1 MASFKEQMVDILDQ
15 YIDEVDSEPT
25 SLDDVADW
33 AIARGLF
40 RPGPTDIRKLCRE
53 ALAESARMQK
63 RYDGKRWYRAKH
75 SVRTNVGGVQ
85 LSLWA
90 DIDKNASLSF
100 MQRSSAQ
107 RRRGIVGDCFQ
118 LKMDLDHYNDANPG
132 QPPIP
137 LVLDFGDDVA
147 EMEAAGKLPD
157 GEEEEA
163 A

>member
-1 MASFKEQMVDILDQ
+1 MARLRDQMVDIIDQ

-40 RPGPTDIRKLCRE
+40 RPGPVDIRKLCRE
-53 ALAESARMQK
+53 ALADSARQQK
-63 RYDGKRWYRAKH
+63 RFDGKRWYRAKH

-100 MQRSSAQ
+100 MEKSSAQ
-107 RRRGIVGDCFQ
+107 RRRNIVGDCFQ
-118 LKMDLDHYNDANPG
+118 LKMDLDHYNEANSD
-132 QPPIP
+132 QAPIP
-137 LVLDFGDDVA
+137 LVLDFADDVA
-147 EMEAAGKLPD
+147 EMEAAGRGA
-157 GEEEEA
+157 GEDDEA